1 MLCNV
6 FRIEFKGDSFACEK
20 RLIEKAFVLN
30 RQGKTIMTI
39 IDDAH
44 LMEIPNL
51 RRLRLLFDEFPK
63 NHNLVLIG
71 QIELLVRMCLK
82 VNEDI
87 KSRETY
93 SVNTAKINPDDMMA
107 FILQQFDRAG
117 LGHNT
122 FTQDALD
129 LIVRSSDGILRRAV
143 SHLPYTVIAIKVYA
157 F

>member
-1 MLCNV
+1 MKEV
-6 FRIEFKGDSFACEK
+6 GMVGGGK
-20 RLIEKAFVLN
+20 VLAIY
-30 RQGKTIMTI
+30 IMSI

-44 LMEIPNL
+44 LMEIENL

-71 QIELLVRMCLK
+71 QVELLAKMCLK

-87 KSRETY
+87 KSRVTY
-93 SVNTAKINPDDMMA
+93 SVNIAKLNPDDVMD

-122 FTQDALD
+122 FEQDALD
-129 LIVRSSDGILRRAV
+129 LIVRSSDGVLRKK
-143 SHLPYTVIAIKVYA
+143 PAI
-157 F
+157 